1 MTTLLFVVVLC
12 DNATVRGGSLSVTTL
27 LFVMVLCDN
36 ATVLGVCN
44 NVTVHDG
51 SA

>member
-1 MTTLLFVVVLC
+1 MFVVVLCNNANVLCGSLSVTTLMFVVVLC
-12 DNATVRGGSLSVTTL
+12 DNATVH
-27 LFVMVLCDN
+27 
-36 ATVLGVCN
+36 GVCN